1 LLERVQEI
9 REAPSRN
16 EELRTVASVNLAIA
30 GPSPRKPMGFLER
43 LQRGLFS
50 RTVDHAAKPLYIPSD
65 GPRDLDYRTLQSFLY
80 EGELFGEMSCLYR
93 TPRSAT
99 VVATRD
105 CYMLEM
111 LRNILDQLQK
121 DPAYK
126 TQTDEIYKKRVFELY
141 LR

>member
-1 LLERVQEI
+1 
-9 REAPSRN
+9 
-16 EELRTVASVNLAIA
+16 VASVNLAIA
-30 GPSPRKPMGFLER
+30 KPAQRKEA
-43 LQRGLFS
+43 GLFQ
-50 RTVDHAAKPLYIPSD
+50 RFQRRLFGGTGEGGAKPLYVPID
-65 GPRDLDYRTLQSFLY
+65 GPRDLDYETRVSPLY

-93 TPRSAT
+93 SPRSAT

-126 TQTDEIYKKRVFELY
+126 AQTDELYKKRVFELT
-141 LR
+141 LRQLPLFQC